1 MKTPEEIKE
10 IRNTTA
16 TEQSDRDVAESHAWI
31 EANSPQIE
39 RNLIEFGAFRCFIK
53 QSASHP
59 TNPNAIRSK
68 VINKIIAL
76 FEASGFKASCKEYTA
91 GIWDLWICLTP

>member
-16 TEQSDRDVAESHAWI
+16 TEQSNRDVAESHAWI